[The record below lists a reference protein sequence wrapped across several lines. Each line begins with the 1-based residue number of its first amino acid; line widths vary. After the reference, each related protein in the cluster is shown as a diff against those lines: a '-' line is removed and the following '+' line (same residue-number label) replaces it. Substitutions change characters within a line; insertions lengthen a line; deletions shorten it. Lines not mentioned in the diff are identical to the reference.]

1 MRYRLASGLAALALA
16 GCGGGGT
23 TGASA
28 ASIVPAGALTFVE
41 VQADL
46 DSDQW
51 RQVQELLNRFPDR
64 PQLLELLNEQLRE
77 EGLEYERD
85 VAPALG
91 ETVALVWGGDADAD
105 EVVMLVQPEDDE
117 KFEALVEKLREESSD
132 EFVTGEIDGWRAASE
147 RQESIDA
154 LRDAGASL
162 ADDDAFEA
170 ALAEAPDERLAF
182 GFVRGE
188 FAEEFGTYANA
199 VDFEWAAGS
208 LEARDNGGAAVFTI
222 SGGRALTGEAYTSE
236 RVGEA
241 PGDALAFLSFN
252 GEALR
257 SQASTLAPFAQML
270 GIRIDEV
277 LEGVNGE
284 GALWV
289 RPGTP
294 IPEVTLVVESDD
306 AEGAR
311 AALEPLLRSLPLE
324 VRVGVVDGRL
334 VVTTAASPEDAVRTT
349 GETLGESE
357 DFGDAVDAAGM
368 PDETSGFLYL
378 NVADAL
384 PLLGLAGLAGADV
397 PEELLENLRPI
408 RSVVAWSEGGDTS
421 TQTLFVEIQ

>member
-16 GCGGGGT
+16 GCGGDGT

-28 ASIVPAGALTFVE
+28 ASIVPAGALAFVE

-91 ETVALVWGGDADAD
+91 ETVALVWAGDADAD
-105 EVVMLVQPEDDE
+105 DVVMLVQPEDDE
-117 KFEALVEKLREESSD
+117 RFEALVEKLREESSD

-188 FAEEFGTYANA
+188 LAEEFGTYANA

-222 SGGRALTGEAYTSE
+222 SGGRAFTGEAYTSE

-270 GIRIDEV
+270 GIRIDEL

-357 DFGDAVDAAGM
+357 DFADAVEAAGM
-368 PDETSGFLYL
+368 PDQTSGFLYL

-384 PLLGLAGLAGADV
+384 PLLGLAGLVGADV

>member
-1 MRYRLASGLAALALA
+1 VRYRLASGLAALALA
-16 GCGGGGT
+16 GCGGDGT

-28 ASIVPAGALTFVE
+28 ASIVPAGALAFVE
-41 VQADL
+41 MQVDL

-91 ETVALVWGGDADAD
+91 ETVALVWAGDADAD
-105 EVVMLVQPEDDE
+105 DVVMLVQPEDDE
-117 KFEALVEKLREESSD
+117 RFEALVEKLREESSD

-188 FAEEFGTYANA
+188 LAEEFGTYANA
-199 VDFEWAAGS
+199 VEFEWAAGS
-208 LEARDNGGAAVFTI
+208 LEARDNGGAAAFTI
-222 SGGRALTGEAYTSE
+222 SGGMAFTGEAYTSE

-270 GIRIDEV
+270 GIRIDEL

-324 VRVGVVDGRL
+324 VRVGVVDGRV

-357 DFGDAVDAAGM
+357 DFADAVEAAGM